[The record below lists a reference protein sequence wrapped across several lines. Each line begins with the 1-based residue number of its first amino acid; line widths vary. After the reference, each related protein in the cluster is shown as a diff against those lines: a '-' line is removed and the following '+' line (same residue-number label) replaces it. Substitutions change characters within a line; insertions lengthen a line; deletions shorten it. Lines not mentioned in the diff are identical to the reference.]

1 MDGIIT
7 SEIQISGTVSSKG
20 KICGFVTTSSGGGSP
35 PYTGEYDVT
44 PQVQSDIVLYT
55 RNKQMTENVLVRK
68 IPQHEVSNVSA
79 GKTLIIGGE

>member
-7 SEIQISGTVSSKG
+7 SEIKVSGTVSSNG
-20 KICGFVTTSSGGGSP
+20 KICGFVATSSGGGSP

-68 IPQHEVSNVSA
+68 IPQHEVSNVSG
-79 GKTLIIGGE
+79 GKTLIIGGD

>member
-7 SEIQISGTVSSKG
+7 SEVKISGTVSSKG
-20 KICGFVTTSSGGGSP
+20 KICGFVTASSGGGSP

-68 IPQHEVSNVSA
+68 IPQHEVSNVSG
-79 GKTLIIGGE
+79 GKTLIIGGD

>member
-7 SEIQISGTVSSKG
+7 SEIEISGTVSSKG
-20 KICGFVTTSSGGGSP
+20 KISGFVTASSGGGSP

-68 IPQHEVSNVSA
+68 IPQHEVSNVSG
-79 GKTLIIGGE
+79 GKTLIIGGD

>member
-7 SEIQISGTVSSKG
+7 SEIRIRGTVSSKG
-20 KICGFVTTSSGGGSP
+20 KICGFVTASSGGGSP

-55 RNKQMTENVLVRK
+55 RNKQMTENLLVRK
-68 IPQHEVSNVSA
+68 IPLHEVTNISG
-79 GKTLIIGGE
+79 GKTLIIGGD

>member
-7 SEIQISGTVSSKG
+7 SEINISGTVSSKG
-20 KICGFVTTSSGGGSP
+20 KICGFVATSSGGGSP

-68 IPQHEVSNVSA
+68 IPQHEVSNVSG
-79 GKTLIIGGE
+79 GKTLIIGGD

>member
-7 SEIQISGTVSSKG
+7 SEIKVSGTVSSNG
-20 KICGFVTTSSGGGSP
+20 KISGFVATSSGGGSP

-68 IPQHEVSNVSA
+68 IPQHEVSNVSG
-79 GKTLIIGGE
+79 GKTLIIGGD

>member
-7 SEIQISGTVSSKG
+7 SEIHINGTVSSKG
-20 KICGFVTTSSGGGSP
+20 KISGLVATSSGGGSP
-35 PYTGEYDVT
+35 PYTGEYDIT

-68 IPQHEVSNVSA
+68 IPQHEVSNVSG
-79 GKTLIIGGE
+79 GKTLIIGGD

>member
-7 SEIQISGTVSSKG
+7 SEIEISGTVSSKG

-44 PQVQSDIVLYT
+44 PKAQSDIVLYT

-68 IPQHEVSNVSA
+68 IPQHEVSNVSG
-79 GKTLIIGGE
+79 GKTLIIGGD

>member
-7 SEIQISGTVSSKG
+7 SEINISGTVSSKG
-20 KICGFVTTSSGGGSP
+20 KIFGFVTASSGGGSP

-68 IPQHEVSNVSA
+68 IPQHEVSNVSG
-79 GKTLIIGGE
+79 GKTLIIGGD